1 MAKKQ
6 SGGRVTAKGTQPK
19 GAAPRGDKPGSGF
32 TPPRPSSGRLDAAPQ
47 RSFGSHAP
55 TRAGHHRGNR

>member
-19 GAAPRGDKPGSGF
+19 GAAPRGDKPGSGS
-32 TPPRPSSGRLDAAPQ
+32 TPPRATPGRFDSVQQ